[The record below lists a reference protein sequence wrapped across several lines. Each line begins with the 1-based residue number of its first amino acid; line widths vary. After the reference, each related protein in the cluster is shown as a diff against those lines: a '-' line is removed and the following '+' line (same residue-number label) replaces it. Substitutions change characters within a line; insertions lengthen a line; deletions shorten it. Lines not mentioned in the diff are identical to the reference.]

1 MKQLSRITLTLA
13 ATLVAGAQAA
23 DRLPASADML
33 TSQGVTANQNGVEL
47 TTVNSRTLPG
57 GTTVTRFQQRH
68 QGVPIWGQTVTR
80 AGQGI
85 AADISGDVLTGLNI
99 EVPSVVPSIKVTD
112 AVDQAMTQA
121 VIQRNQQGISSRAQ
135 SVELLKFAARNQDQ
149 TLYIHVDEQ
158 DQTRLAYL
166 VSWVEYGDEPSRPF
180 YFIDA
185 HSGAVLEHWDGIA
198 HQEATGPG
206 GNEKTGQYVYGTD
219 YPAMEVDSN
228 CRMSTGNVET
238 IDMGGATSGG
248 SVFSFNCPNNENRY
262 TNGAYSPLNDA
273 HYFGNVVFNM
283 YQQWYDTA
291 PLTQKLR
298 MRVHYGNN
306 YENAFWDGAQMTF
319 GDGANRFY
327 PLVSLDVSAHEVSHG
342 FTEQNSGLQYAN
354 QSGGINE
361 SFSDMAGE
369 AAEYFMK
376 GTNDWMVG
384 ADIYKGQGS
393 LRYMDD
399 PTQDGRSI
407 GHASDYVGGMD
418 VHHSSGVFNRAFYLI
433 ATSEG
438 WDTRQ
443 AFDVFVLAN
452 QMYWSQTTNYAG
464 GACGAVEAT
473 DTLGYDLATVVEAFD
488 TVGVSTTACSPTDPV
503 DSVLEN
509 GVPVT
514 GLQGTQGSEQ
524 QFVLDVPSGARDL
537 NISISGGN
545 GDADLYTRF
554 GSEPTT
560 SNYEC
565 RPWKDGNVE
574 SCAIATPETGVYH
587 VMVRG
592 YRGYEGVTLRAD
604 FELDNDDGNPDSGTE
619 SNLSATQGQWL
630 YYAVE
635 VPAGMSALDID
646 IADGSGDADLY
657 VKQGAEPTR
666 NDYDCRPYRG
676 GNTEQCRFSSPQAGT
691 WTIGIRAY
699 DSFSGVNLNWSYY

>member
-13 ATLVAGAQAA
+13 ATLVAGVQAA

-47 TTVNSRTLPG
+47 ASVNSRTLANG
-57 GTTVTRFQQRH
+57 LTVTRFQQMH
-68 QGVPIWGQTVTR
+68 QGVPVWGQTVTQT
-80 AGQGI
+80 GQGV
-85 AADISGDVLTGLNI
+85 AGDVSGDVLTGLAA
-99 EVPSVVPSIKVTD
+99 EVPSVVPSIKATD
-112 AVDQAMTQA
+112 AVDRAMTQA
-121 VIQRNQQGISSRAQ
+121 VIHRTQQGIISGAH
-135 SVELLKFAARNQDQ
+135 SVEALKLAAKNQDQ
-149 TLYIHVDEQ
+149 KLYIHVDEQ

-166 VSWVEYGDEPSRPF
+166 INWVEYGDEPSRPF

-228 CRMSTGNVET
+228 CRMSTSNVET
-238 IDMGGATSGG
+238 VDMAGATSGG
-248 SVFSFNCPNNENRY
+248 SVFSFTCPNNENRY

-283 YQQWYDTA
+283 YQQWYDTS

-306 YENAFWDGAQMTF
+306 FENAFWDGSQMTF

-369 AAEYFMK
+369 AAEFFMK
-376 GTNDWMVG
+376 GSNDWMVG

-399 PTQDGRSI
+399 PTKDGSSI
-407 GHASDYVGGMD
+407 GHASDYVSGMD

-433 ATSEG
+433 ATSAG

-443 AFDVFVLAN
+443 AFDIFVLAN
-452 QMYWSQTTNYAG
+452 QMYWDQSTNYAE

-473 DTLGYDLATVVEAFD
+473 DALGYDLAVVVNAFD
-488 TVGVSTTACSPTDPV
+488 TVGVSTAACAPTDPV
-503 DSVLEN
+503 DPELEN

-514 GLQGTQGSEQ
+514 GLQGNQGSEQ
-524 QFVLDVPSGARDL
+524 RFTLTVPEGASDL
-537 NISISGGN
+537 TISISGGS

-554 GSEPTT
+554 GAEPTT
-560 SNYEC
+560 SNYDC
-565 RPWKDGNVE
+565 RPWENGNSE
-574 SCAIATPETGVYH
+574 SCSVASPETGVYH

-592 YRGYEGVTLRAD
+592 YSSYDGVTLVAG
-604 FELDNDDGNPDSGTE
+604 FEQGGDSNGPDSGTE
-619 SNLSATQGQWL
+619 ANLSASQGQWL
-630 YYAVE
+630 YYPVE
-635 VPAGMSALDID
+635 VPAGMSSLDVSIEG
-646 IADGSGDADLY
+646 GSGDADLY
-657 VKQGAEPTR
+657 VKQGDEPTR
-666 NDYDCRPYRG
+666 TDYDCRPYRS
-676 GNTEQCRFSSPQAGT
+676 GNTEQCSFANPAADT

-699 DSFSGVNLNWSYY
+699 QAFSGVTMNWSFN